1 MRGEREELFF
11 YTHTSDTNYPE
22 IAQTPQVES
31 SVPQDCPHFS
41 SLELLYFWPT
51 GSVPEVITIRLL
63 TFSNFLE
70 CFTELRKALCL
81 ARCSPGGCKGLDTT
95 EWAQHNSIL
104 KDIVITQKQ
113 PRGREPRQDEAWLHA
128 F

>member
-41 SLELLYFWPT
+41 SLELLYF
-51 GSVPEVITIRLL
+51 
-63 TFSNFLE
+63 
-70 CFTELRKALCL
+70 
-81 ARCSPGGCKGLDTT
+81 
-95 EWAQHNSIL
+95 
-104 KDIVITQKQ
+104 
-113 PRGREPRQDEAWLHA
+113 
-128 F
+128 